1 MPDFLYPGS
10 AASDPLLFANALR
23 PALEIPGRAT
33 QIGLALRDQ
42 ALQEEAQAERMRQQR
57 AAELQAA
64 VSTPDPYAAGPSAG
78 RSSRRGGT
86 AGDRA
91 VAAVMAPSRADIER
105 QRVARNAEIEAERA
119 AVDRHIAARDD
130 RYGVGDG
137 LFVRPSAEMIA
148 MEDDLSLLPAGDQVL
163 VEDGLSLLPAG
174 DQVLVEDMP
183 PVTAPPA
190 DPRVVA
196 SLESDLPQVSLAPST
211 PRIRNLRPDP
221 IRDAILRQRARR
233 LHTRTG
239 ALLPSPHMTSVEPI
253 GLSAGYAPGSG
264 APRGSSAVE
273 LAASQPRIEDEAAAL
288 NAGLPDVALAPS
300 AALVEDEAE
309 LADVNPYLARGFA
322 AGTMTDP
329 NRVVAMLASRDARRL
344 FGYEGGRRARR
355 DAADADL
362 KAYINYLA
370 GVDAERS
377 EVLAQRQEF
386 AAQAQAQAQAQRTR
400 NLASV
405 LSRDPVFAGAS
416 ERELLQYAQAAMS
429 DQDVV
434 KTTQA
439 QGGQDIRSKRMA
451 SAKNYA
457 TSVRQ
462 QEDRRQARERR
473 EKRKAI
479 ENAAYREL
487 IEQGVDPVSA
497 KAEAEALGQLGELPE
512 SPIQVTSAEMDAAR
526 DRLVEG
532 GMEQA
537 AAIDYVSRLVET
549 GDMDELN
556 RLLRPRRPGS
566 EPLVPPGSG
575 QSPSM
580 TGEERVQEY
589 IRRNNIVARDGAYYL
604 PDDQTPYSIEQIRA
618 LLGV

>member
-10 AASDPLLFANALR
+10 AASDPLLLANALR

-78 RSSRRGGT
+78 RSSRKGGT

-119 AVDRHIAARDD
+119 AVDRHIAARDA

-148 MEDDLSLLPAGDQVL
+148 MEDD
-163 VEDGLSLLPAG
+163 LSLLPAG

-233 LHTRTG
+233 LQTRTG
-239 ALLPSPHMTSVEPI
+239 ALLPSAHMTSVEPVD
-253 GLSAGYAPGSG
+253 LSAGYAPGSG
-264 APRGSSAVE
+264 ALRGSSAVE

-344 FGYEGGRRARR
+344 LGYEGRRRARR

-370 GVDAERS
+370 GVDAERG

-416 ERELLQYAQAAMS
+416 DRELLQYAQAAMS

-439 QGGQDIRSKRMA
+439 QGGQDIRSKRTA
-451 SAKNYA
+451 AATNYA
-457 TSVRQ
+457 TFVRQ
-462 QEDRRQARERR
+462 QEDLRQARERR

-497 KAEAEALGQLGELPE
+497 KAEAEALGQLGELPAE
-512 SPIQVTSAEMDAAR
+512 PIMVTEAQTSDMIAN
-526 DRLVEG
+526 LVAQGTDE
-532 GMEQA
+532 A
-537 AAIDYVSRLVET
+537 AALDMIESALER
-549 GDMDELN
+549 GDQKALD
-556 RLLRPRRPGS
+556 RYARRPRTGGS
-566 EPLVPPGSG
+566 EPLPAPGQGGMEPLAPPGSG
-575 QSPSM
+575 QEPM
-580 TGEERVQEY
+580 DP
-589 IRRNNIVARDGAYYL
+589 VARYIQAAGLEQRPDGYYM
-604 PDDQTPYSIEQIRA
+604 PDGRGPFTEQQVRDA
-618 LLGV
+618 ARQ